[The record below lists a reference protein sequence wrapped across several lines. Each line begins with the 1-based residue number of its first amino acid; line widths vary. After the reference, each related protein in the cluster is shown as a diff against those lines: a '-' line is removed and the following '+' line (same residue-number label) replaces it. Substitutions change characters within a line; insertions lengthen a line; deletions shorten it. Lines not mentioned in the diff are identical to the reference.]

1 MTTTSDNKIQSK
13 TWAGKFGD
21 DYVER
26 NVSVDV
32 VNKDYVKLT
41 GLKYDEIFSD
51 FFQDL
56 DKDLD
61 ILELGCN
68 VGNNLSILKSL
79 GFTNLHGLDVNSKAI
94 DIANSRY
101 SDIHF
106 YNSSIESCEFPAQ
119 SFDLVFTAGV
129 LIHIN
134 PSALPNIIKQILSL
148 SKQYVFGFESF
159 SESITDVF
167 YRNSNNLYWK
177 QNFPQLFKN
186 ISPDLNMVKERK
198 IPYLN
203 SNLSEICYLFQK

>member
-1 MTTTSDNKIQSK
+1 MTTISDNNPQAK
-13 TWAGKFGD
+13 TWAGNFGD

-26 NVSVDV
+26 NISVDM
-32 VNKDYVKLT
+32 VNADYVKLT
-41 GLKYDEIFSD
+41 GLEYDEIFSD

-79 GFTNLHGLDVNSKAI
+79 EFKNLHGIDINSKSI
-94 DIANSRY
+94 DIAKSRY

-106 YNSSIESCEFPAQ
+106 HNSSIESCEFPAQ
-119 SFDLVFTAGV
+119 NFDLVFTAGV

-134 PSALPNIIKQILSL
+134 PNTLPDIIKKILSL

-159 SESITDVF
+159 SESTSKVF
-167 YRNSNNLYWK
+167 YQNSNNLYWK

-186 ISPDLNMVKERK
+186 SSPSLTMIKERK
-198 IPYLN
+198 IQYSN
-203 SNLSEICYLFQK
+203 SDLKDICYLLQK